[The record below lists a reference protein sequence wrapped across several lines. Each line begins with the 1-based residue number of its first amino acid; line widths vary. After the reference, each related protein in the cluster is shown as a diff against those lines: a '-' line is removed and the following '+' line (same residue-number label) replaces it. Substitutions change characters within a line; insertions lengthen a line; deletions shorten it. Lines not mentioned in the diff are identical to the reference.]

1 MKQITSDLVNRV
13 VVTKDPSKVLEINLS
28 SSSIIGIA
36 SLDIY
41 KNLKELDLSCNYIKK
56 LENVDK
62 NKALKKLN
70 LSFNQIDNIVPMNLA
85 SLTSLDICNN
95 EISSIDKLIGFKVL

>member
-1 MKQITSDLVNRV
+1 MKQITPELVNK
-13 VVTKDPSKVLEINLS
+13 VTIAKDPSKVLEINLS
-28 SSSIIGIA
+28 SSSINAIS
-36 SLDIY
+36 SLEIY

-62 NKALKKLN
+62 NKALKALI
-70 LSFNQIDNIVPMNLA
+70 LSFNKIDTIMPITLV

-95 EISSIDKLIGFKVL
+95 EIISIEKLIGLKVR